1 MIRIF
6 LTGGIFQF
14 LNAGL
19 GIIKVK
25 YFLDFKGS
33 GAMGEITSILAI
45 WGLVALLAE
54 DIRLL
59 FRTGKIESFGV
70 AQDIALGLKSNL
82 RVKAPIIIC
91 SIALITTTDGLNIS
105 FDNLFTVIVVL
116 CGYVMTM
123 STSILIG
130 RIEARSH
137 FNTLNFL
144 QLIYAVFNFALF
156 FPLVYYLSGL
166 GFLINVTISYNLLFV
181 SLYIKLKNERIDKLS
196 TARES
201 SELFAVT
208 RSKIYLY
215 VIALQACTYVLDPM
229 LISYFVSDLEA
240 VEYSLIRRI
249 GLILTVSTLSLGPY
263 FSTLGSI
270 GLKKVP
276 NLTTNLSLIAL
287 ASSILY
293 LGISTAVINIVFE
306 TLPPNLM
313 QYQIGMIALGI
324 ASIKT
329 SSLIS
334 SFSSDDQI
342 YLRFKTLAW
351 LVPLFLIIGVIGIYS
366 IGGFF
371 PLYLGA
377 IFLITYE
384 HILKALNE
392 KS

>member
-1 MIRIF
+1 
-6 LTGGIFQF
+6 
-14 LNAGL
+14 
-19 GIIKVK
+19 
-25 YFLDFKGS
+25 
-33 GAMGEITSILAI
+33 
-45 WGLVALLAE
+45 
-54 DIRLL
+54 
-59 FRTGKIESFGV
+59 
-70 AQDIALGLKSNL
+70 
-82 RVKAPIIIC
+82 
-91 SIALITTTDGLNIS
+91 
-105 FDNLFTVIVVL
+105 
-116 CGYVMTM
+116 M

-342 YLRFKTLAW
+342 Y
-351 LVPLFLIIGVIGIYS
+351 
-366 IGGFF
+366 
-371 PLYLGA
+371 
-377 IFLITYE
+377 
-384 HILKALNE
+384 
-392 KS
+392 